1 MPHLLLEGKADR
13 YQHFLASTANANLV
27 AASDDFQFRI
37 QSIEG
42 PSLLIRHVSTHGQV
56 SNHGELPDAFFAL
69 MLSYHPGSYSS
80 TGPLSDST
88 PHPPGPTLHWHLANR
103 SCINHHHNSKVT
115 YLRLESTA
123 LLRELSAQA
132 IAVSQL
138 AGLQGVPA
146 STHLV
151 QLIEDL
157 SLELANTDIQQQP
170 PLTEAFFNRLGQEL
184 RLLLG
189 PPPASNT
196 NAAGHVSLAIEWMLS
211 RLSEPINLQQLADA
225 MGLTP
230 RSVQACFKSVLAIS
244 PMRWLKLARISKL
257 RQLLWCGDITQFSIQ
272 QLMSRCGLSDTSLNR
287 QFYRDVYGVSPR
299 EERRQAAT
307 IKRQYGT
314 TKTDSQYHQFD
325 SAKAAVQYLE
335 RLNNLK
341 SDITQNCRV
350 SIVIS
355 SSTKE
360 TNESWWQFQT

>member
-1 MPHLLLEGKADR
+1 VPHLQLEGKADR
-13 YQHFLASTANANLV
+13 YQHFLASTANSNLV
-27 AASDDFQFRI
+27 AVSDDFHFRI

-56 SNHGELPDAFFAL
+56 SNYSELTNAFFAL
-69 MLSYHPGSYSS
+69 ILSYHPGGFSC
-80 TGPLSDST
+80 TDPLSDSA

-132 IAVSQL
+132 ITASQL

-189 PPPASNT
+189 PPSASNT

-211 RLSEPINLQQLADA
+211 RLSEPINLQQLADE

-230 RSVQACFKSVLAIS
+230 RSVQGCFKSVLAIS
-244 PMRWLKLARISKL
+244 PIRWLKLARISKL
-257 RQLLWCGDITQFSIQ
+257 RQLLWCGDLTQFSIQ
-272 QLMSRCGLSDTSLNR
+272 QLMSRCGLSDTSPNR
-287 QFYRDVYGVSPR
+287 QLYRDVYGVSPR
-299 EERRQAAT
+299 EERRQAENK
-307 IKRQYGT
+307 KRQYGT
-314 TKTDSQYHQFD
+314 AKNDSQCYQFD
-325 SAKAAVQYLE
+325 STKAAVQYQE

-341 SDITQNCRV
+341 SSITQNCRV

-360 TNESWWQFQT
+360 INDDWWPFQT